1 MEVIERM
8 IREYGKDIYSFCIY
22 LTGSR
27 DLADDLYQQT
37 FLTAIE
43 KGDIDPDNNP
53 RSYLLGIAVN
63 LRNNQRRKL
72 LFRRNRE
79 YLESDDVY
87 DVISNISDGNEN
99 MGDEL
104 ERKERN
110 KEIRKGVALLPEKLR
125 QVVIMYYT
133 EDLPVAEIASILNIS
148 EGTVKSR
155 LSNARKKL
163 KERLIRYE
171 AI

>member
-53 RSYLLGIAVN
+53 RSYFLGIAVN

>member
-37 FLTAIE
+37 FLTVIE

-79 YLESDDVY
+79 YLESD

-133 EDLPVAEIASILNIS
+133 EELPVAEIASILNIS

>member
-37 FLTAIE
+37 FLTIIE

-79 YLESDDVY
+79 YLESDDETAV
-87 DVISNISDGNEN
+87 
-99 MGDEL
+99 
-104 ERKERN
+104 
-110 KEIRKGVALLPEKLR
+110 
-125 QVVIMYYT
+125 
-133 EDLPVAEIASILNIS
+133 
-148 EGTVKSR
+148 
-155 LSNARKKL
+155 
-163 KERLIRYE
+163 
-171 AI
+171 

>member
-1 MEVIERM
+1 MEVIERV

-87 DVISNISDGNEN
+87 DVISNTSDGNEN

-133 EDLPVAEIASILNIS
+133 EDLPVAEIASLLNIS

>member
-1 MEVIERM
+1 MEVLERM

-99 MGDEL
+99 MGEEL

-155 LSNARKKL
+155 CFR
-163 KERLIRYE
+163 
-171 AI
+171 

>member
-1 MEVIERM
+1 MEVLERM

-99 MGDEL
+99 MGEEL

>member
-79 YLESDDVY
+79 YLESD

>member
-110 KEIRKGVALLPEKLR
+110 KEIRKGVAHLPEKLR

>member
-37 FLTAIE
+37 FLTVIE

-79 YLESDDVY
+79 YLESD

>member
-79 YLESDDVY
+79 YLESDDV
-87 DVISNISDGNEN
+87 ISNISDGNEN

-133 EDLPVAEIASILNIS
+133 EELPVAEIASILNIS